1 MSQAINKDT
10 EQYIL
15 NKSFDEDYQKL
26 AVEILTENTAGDAL
40 TTQKEIATEE
50 TLQSMADPLA
60 KYKDAGMDVASNPM
74 YFGYIALDGSWY
86 IKKLDTTSGTTF
98 CKGDVD
104 YETNWINRASLTYE
118 LFNEV
123 F

>member
-1 MSQAINKDT
+1 MASQHDIINSQHDSKA
-10 EQYIL
+10 EAQRVL
-15 NKSFDEDYQKL
+15 NVDENGAKF
-26 AVEILTENTAGDAL
+26 TP
-40 TTQKEIATEE
+40 ATEE

-86 IKKLDTTSGTTF
+86 IKKLDTTSGTTYV
-98 CKGDVD
+98 KGDVD